1 MLQNTDKYRNG
12 SSAIVT
18 SLGNDEITPYLDI
31 FIVTSTP
38 AYKSG
43 GFLLNLTLKSCRS
56 VTISIP

>member
-31 FIVTSTP
+31 FIVTSRDCEK
-38 AYKSG
+38 KSV
-43 GFLLNLTLKSCRS
+43 NKTLDINPRL
-56 VTISIP
+56 